1 MLALELLLLLALIPI
16 LRLIALLLPHTLIP
30 HTQAPRLTHVPHP
43 PNDRER
49 NGRRAIIPC

>member
-1 MLALELLLLLALIPI
+1 MLALELILLLALIPI
-16 LRLIALLLPHTLIP
+16 LRLIALLLP